1 MAKGFWRGRAIGKTE
16 MHPNDSLNHKNKI
29 GNFML
34 IFSFSIGLKRRE
46 TLSLKLHSTV
56 AALLLGIGGSIG
68 LNWGKVV
75 AANPLSWETA
85 RHRTASELLTEA
97 QDLVLQG
104 QIEPAISLFNEAR
117 VVNPFFQIGANA
129 WNQLCW
135 YGSLRGYAADV
146 LEACDTAVSLAPENL
161 NILDS
166 RGLARALTGD
176 TAGAIDDFKAFV
188 EQTDDE
194 VRKFQRQGWI
204 DSLNDGENP
213 FTPDVLRLLFL
224 E

>member
-1 MAKGFWRGRAIGKTE
+1 
-16 MHPNDSLNHKNKI
+16 
-29 GNFML
+29 ML
-34 IFSFSIGLKRRE
+34 SFIFSIASKHSTIA
-46 TLSLKLHSTV
+46 SLKWTSV
-56 AALLLGIGGSIG
+56 FAALFLGIGGSIG
-68 LNWGKVV
+68 LNWGKGV
-75 AANPLSWETA
+75 AANPRVWEVA
-85 RHRTASELLTEA
+85 RHRTAAELLAEA

-135 YGSLRGYAADV
+135 YGSLRGHAADV
-146 LEACDTAVSLAPENL
+146 LEACDTAVSLAPDNM

-166 RGLARALTGD
+166 RGVARALTGD
-176 TAGAIDDFKAFV
+176 TVGAIDDFKVFV

-194 VRKFQRQGWI
+194 VRKFQRQAWI
-204 DSLNDGENP
+204 DALKNGENP
-213 FTPDVLRLLFL
+213 FTPEVLRLLFL